1 MSTRMS
7 RARAIC
13 VILAFAALP
22 AVASAASDLQALGPT
37 VQALQSRVQAI
48 EDRLAIQN
56 LVAGRYSMAL
66 DTADPDAYANLFT
79 KDALLSVAGRP
90 FKGRKAIHRMMV
102 QLKKRQDAFD
112 TRPPNANIRRW
123 GPVRHVVTNPV
134 IKITG
139 NTATSDTYSVEIG
152 SNGRDPKGWGRPQ
165 SIMNVCRYE
174 DSLVKQDGKWMIR
187 KRLITCDMFGR
198 RSMAPDTFPQTMN
211 PSEVSP

>member
-7 RARAIC
+7 RARALC
-13 VILAFAALP
+13 VILAVAALP
-22 AVASAASDLQALGPT
+22 AVASAANDLHALE
-37 VQALQSRVQAI
+37 SRVQAI
-48 EDRLAIQN
+48 EDRLAIED

-66 DTADPDAYANLFT
+66 DTADPDAYAALFT
-79 KDALLSVAGRP
+79 KDAFLSVAGRP
-90 FKGRKAIHRMMV
+90 FKGRKAILRMMV
-102 QLKKRQDAFD
+102 QLKKQQDVYD
-112 TRPPNANIRRW
+112 TRPGNINIRRW

-139 NTATSDTYSVEIG
+139 DTAASDTYSVEIG

-174 DSLVKQDGKWMIR
+174 DNLVKQDGKWLIS

-198 RSMAPDTFPQTMN
+198 RSMAPDTYPQTMA